1 MAYGICQNKFGTN
14 PCKKALDKEIQVA
27 DKANFVC
34 SNPKCG
40 MPLKEVPPPHVDPK
54 ERMKRFWKKNK
65 NPIVVACIVL
75 ALIVSGVLMWKS
87 CSFTPKSGPGPQ
99 PPIGVTDSTK
109 VHPKDSVNTKTGPT
123 VTPPEG
129 PKTKESTIFKGKAT
143 YDAKAGKI
151 TVNATLT
158 LTDSE
163 GETITLHKGDVIRG
177 VAVQGGNTLTQGE
190 YVINGESKLFTG
202 EVPF

>member
-1 MAYGICQNKFGTN
+1 MAYGICQNKFGAH

-27 DKANFVC
+27 DKSNFVC
-34 SNPKCG
+34 SNPECG
-40 MPLKEVPPPHVDPK
+40 KPLKEVPPPHVDPK
-54 ERMKRFWKKNK
+54 ERMKCFWKKNRNK
-65 NPIVVACIVL
+65 IVVACIVL
-75 ALIVSGVLMWKS
+75 ALIVSGLLIWKS
-87 CSFTPKSGPGPQ
+87 CSYTQSEPGPN
-99 PPIGVTDSTK
+99 PPINVTDSTE
-109 VHPKDSVNTKTGPT
+109 VPQKDSVNTKTGPT
-123 VTPPEG
+123 DTPPED
-129 PKTKESTIFKGKAT
+129 PKTKEPTIFKGKAT
-143 YDAKAGKI
+143 YDAKARKI

-190 YVINGESKLFTG
+190 CVINGESKLFTG